1 MPKFLL
7 VRVRQCERIVSTPFV
22 ADLAGISKLHM
33 VSNFKFFCQA
43 QSIACTSS
51 LMLQVVDWYTNEWD
65 ETQKNEFLIKLLLK
79 LDERQ
84 HFFISN
90 LLSVKQYKD
99 FITLLPVHVSLR
111 ILSYLTPKQLVKA
124 SRVS

>member
-1 MPKFLL
+1 MLQYF
-7 VRVRQCERIVSTPFV
+7 TPLN
-22 ADLAGISKLHM
+22 LAFI
-33 VSNFKFFCQA
+33 
-43 QSIACTSS
+43 
-51 LMLQVVDWYTNEWD
+51 LQVVSWYNDEWSD
-65 ETQKNEFLIKLLLK
+65 TQRNEFLIKFLLK

-99 FITLLPVHVSLR
+99 FISLLPLHVSLR

-124 SRVS
+124 SRV

>member
-7 VRVRQCERIVSTPFV
+7 VRARQCEIIVSTPFF
-22 ADLAGISKLHM
+22 ADPACISKLHV
-33 VSNFKFFCQA
+33 VSNFKFFCQV
-43 QSIACTSS
+43 QSIACTS
-51 LMLQVVDWYTNEWD
+51 LPMLQVVDWYTNEWD